1 MRKVIRA
8 APDGCFNKIKGVLR
22 QNFFLKAKG
31 CIIELVILL
40 NREQRVIMS
49 ELKKELSAKLERLQG
64 IIREYS
70 KPCIAFSGGVDSSL
84 LLKATAEVMGD
95 NLLAIT
101 ANGGMMPRSEYD
113 EAIVLAKNIGAPL
126 HVIDV
131 DVFSEAAFVENGSR
145 RCYFCKKNIFTQ
157 IKGEA
162 QEQGCDVIFDG
173 SNLDDLKDYRP
184 GLAALEE
191 MMIVSPMI
199 EAGLTKQDI
208 RDISAWYGL
217 PTADKPAM
225 ACLATRIPTGETID
239 RKKLLMVEQGEAC
252 LKVLGLSQYRLRYM
266 NGIAKIECPP
276 EDFPKLLQS
285 RESLVANLKV
295 LGFETIT
302 LDLEGY
308 GCGRMNGGQNEH

>member
-1 MRKVIRA
+1 
-8 APDGCFNKIKGVLR
+8 
-22 QNFFLKAKG
+22 
-31 CIIELVILL
+31 
-40 NREQRVIMS
+40 MS
-49 ELKKELSAKLERLQG
+49 ELKKELRDKLERLQG
-64 IIREYS
+64 IVKEYD
-70 KPCIAFSGGVDSSL
+70 KPCIAFSGGVDSSF
-84 LLKATAEVMGD
+84 LLKASAEVMGGS
-95 NLLAIT
+95 LLAIT

-113 EAIVLAKNIGAPL
+113 EAMIFAKSVGAHL

-131 DVFSEAAFVENGSR
+131 DVFSEPAFVENGSR

-199 EAGLTKQDI
+199 EAGMTKQDI

-217 PTADKPAM
+217 STAAKPAM
-225 ACLATRIPTGETID
+225 ACLATRIPTGEEIN

-252 LKVLGLSQYRLRYM
+252 LKILGLSQYRLRYM

-276 EDFPKLLQS
+276 ENFPKLLAA
-285 RESLVANLKV
+285 RESLIANLKV

-308 GCGRMNGGQNEH
+308 GCGRMNGGSKDEH